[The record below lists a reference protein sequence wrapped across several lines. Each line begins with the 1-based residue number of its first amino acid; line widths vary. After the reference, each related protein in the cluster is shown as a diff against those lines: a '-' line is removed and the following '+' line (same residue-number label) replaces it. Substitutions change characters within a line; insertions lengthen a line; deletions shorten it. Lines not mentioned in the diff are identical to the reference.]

1 MTCRLIWSRPKPYE
15 HLMIMF
21 FDILLLDDDVCL
33 GKPHRLRRLLL
44 KDTVTLIPGRADIS
58 EQEIIDFSRPDG
70 PRLLQTAFS
79 KCISERW
86 EGYILKGCDE
96 PYFAILSS
104 DTEKGFC
111 RWIKLKKD
119 YIPGLGDTADFS
131 LIGARY
137 DPKDA
142 QHLSDTGHLSWTRFF
157 IGCLE
162 NKDAVIQ
169 TGALPRF
176 RVVDVIGRHSLSASD
191 MRMLNQWG
199 KFVACLVESNHSFE
213 AYNLHNSLPEME
225 VAFKTP
231 FVVELLG
238 SGFDKPGNT
247 QYYTLRFPR
256 VLKIHWDRT
265 FQDAISFSELQ
276 SLADKARLV
285 PEQGL
290 LEEASLWY
298 KKIAETQGKNEYI
311 IETSQNSSYSAV
323 LTSTPPSNQGT
334 FTSTGPTPPT
344 SRGFGDS
351 SPGKSAVKNSH
362 APLFHKPQP
371 TTSKRDTPPSL
382 SSSNLNPSQASHK
395 RRKIL
400 TSSSTMATFAPEP
413 PVHFQYLRDRGSPVP
428 KSNGFYEK
436 SQATSFS
443 QFNQDMDKMQSKTPL
458 KENPNPS
465 QRPNSIFIP
474 QAPFCQPVKAT
485 VDNCHTTNSATP
497 THSSGASPMREKLNG
512 VHVDG
517 DHGSPSPRGM
527 INPIPRPLSD
537 RLESPLCTIPMY
549 CGDYGFV
556 ETLFRQAPRDF
567 TFSIT
572 RFVQS
577 LGAPSTREML
587 RASNPS
593 SADCDM
599 ALGIVLVNKRD
610 PGNTLATQLY
620 NIGNLVASS
629 LQSQF
634 STLPSQGKIFF
645 LDRNILHAGNGIHD
659 ETFLLNDWW
668 SECGVQ
674 YFYASISWGFGID
687 LGQVAQRVDEA
698 RQLGGP
704 QAAWYDQRKTTNVVN
719 LYEPSDVEI
728 LGEFVSIE
736 PTVHLLGDY
745 YYAPG

>member
-1 MTCRLIWSRPKPYE
+1 
-15 HLMIMF
+15 MF

-44 KDTVTLIPGRADIS
+44 KETVKLIPGRADIS
-58 EQEIIDFSRPDG
+58 EQEVIDFSRPDG
-70 PRLLQTAFS
+70 PHRLQTAFS
-79 KCISERW
+79 KSISERW

-96 PYFAILSS
+96 PYFTILSS

-137 DPKDA
+137 NPKDA
-142 QHLSDTGHLSWTRFF
+142 QHISDMGHLSWTQFF
-157 IGCLE
+157 IGCLD
-162 NKDAVIQ
+162 NKDAVMQ
-169 TGALPRF
+169 YDALPRF
-176 RVVDVIGRHSLSASD
+176 RIVDVIGRHSLCASD

-199 KFVACLVESNHSFE
+199 KFVACQADSNNAFA
-213 AYNLHNSLPEME
+213 AYNLLNSLPEME

-256 VLKIHWDRT
+256 VLKVHWDRT

-276 SLADKARLV
+276 NLADKAWLI

-290 LEEASLWY
+290 LEENSLWY
-298 KKIAETQGKNEYI
+298 EKIGETQGKSEYI
-311 IETSQNSSYSAV
+311 IETSQSSSYSAV
-323 LTSTPPSNQGT
+323 LTPTPPLNPGSL
-334 FTSTGPTPPT
+334 TSTGPTPPT
-344 SRGFGDS
+344 SKGIGNS
-351 SPGKSAVKNSH
+351 SAGKSGVKNSH

-371 TTSKRDTPPSL
+371 TTSKRDTLSSL
-382 SSSNLNPSQASHK
+382 SSSDLNPSQTSVK

-400 TSSSTMATFAPEP
+400 TTPSTMATFAPDP
-413 PVHFQYLRDRGSPVP
+413 PVHLQYLRDRGSPVP
-428 KSNGFYEK
+428 KSNGFDDK
-436 SQATSFS
+436 SQTTSFS
-443 QFNQDMDKMQSKTPL
+443 QFNENMDKMKSKTPL

-465 QRPNSIFIP
+465 PTPKSTFIP
-474 QAPFCQPVKAT
+474 QAPFSQRVKAT
-485 VDNCHTTNSATP
+485 GDNCHATNSATP
-497 THSSGASPMREKLNG
+497 THSSGVSPVRENLNG
-512 VHVDG
+512 VRIGGGH
-517 DHGSPSPRGM
+517 HPLSPRGM
-527 INPIPRPLSD
+527 MNPIPRPLSD

-549 CGDYGFV
+549 CGDFGFV
-556 ETLFRQAPRDF
+556 ETLFRQAPREF
-567 TFSIT
+567 TFSMS

-577 LGAPSTREML
+577 LGAPSTRERL

-599 ALGIVLVNKRD
+599 ALGIILINKRD

-659 ETFLLNDWW
+659 DTFLLNDWW

-728 LGEFVSIE
+728 LGEFVSID

-745 YYAPG
+745 YYFPG